1 MNRENLLF
9 AIIGIL
15 FGFIVG
21 FIFAS
26 NMSQRAA
33 MNAPSAVTGKE
44 DLPADHPP
52 IQGGNNAQNPQQIFA
67 QVQASMAKAR
77 NEPQNFDAQVEAAK
91 LEYQIQRY
99 DQAVE
104 FLLKANQLKPDN
116 YEVVV
121 MLGAA
126 NLEGGHYDMAQKWYK
141 IALGKKPDDVGVL
154 ASVAYL
160 HLQKGDA
167 KEAEKAIEN
176 LEKVEPTNQD
186 LPNFKQRLA
195 SMKSGEAPK

>member
-1 MNRENLLF
+1 MTRDNLLF
-9 AIIGIL
+9 AIIGVL

-21 FIFAS
+21 FLFAS

-33 MNAPSAVTGKE
+33 APTAVSGSQN
-44 DLPADHPP
+44 LPADHPP
-52 IQGGNNAQNPQQIFA
+52 IQSGEAQNPQQIFA
-67 QVQASMAKAR
+67 QVQESMAKAR
-77 NEPQNFDAQVEAAK
+77 SEPQNFDAQVNAAK

-116 YEVVV
+116 YDVVV

-126 NLEGGHYDMAQKWYK
+126 NLEGGHYDMAEKWYK
-141 IALGKKPDDVGVL
+141 IALAKKPDDVGTL
-154 ASVAYL
+154 ASIAYL

-167 KEAEKAIEN
+167 KEAEKAIAN

-186 LPNFKQRLA
+186 LPQFKQRLA
-195 SMKSGEAPK
+195 SMKSGNNSK